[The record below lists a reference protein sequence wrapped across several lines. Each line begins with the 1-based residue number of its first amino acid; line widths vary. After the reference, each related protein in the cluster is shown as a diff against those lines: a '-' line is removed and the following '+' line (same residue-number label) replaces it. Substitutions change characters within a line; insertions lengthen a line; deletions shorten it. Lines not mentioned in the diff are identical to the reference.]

1 MNLPY
6 TFEDMSPIPN
16 TISKA
21 QCGRTIII
29 PGLGRLKQVGS
40 YLAPPECPRSQGET
54 LPSLLHTP
62 HPSPASCISWL
73 TKFKFTCC
81 LQWCCLCIHSMVMTS
96 HRMCISFFPLRQ
108 GLYTALAVLDFCVDH
123 ASLEPTSSGIRV
135 CATTSKISNPC
146 CSL

>member
-6 TFEDMSPIPN
+6 TFEDMSPIPS

-54 LPSLLHTP
+54 LPSLHTP

-73 TKFKFTCC
+73 TQVQVHFASILWWWHLTGCV
-81 LQWCCLCIHSMVMTS
+81 LV
-96 HRMCISFFPLRQ
+96 FFPLRQ

-123 ASLEPTSSGIRV
+123 ASLEPTSAGIRV
-135 CATTSKISNPC
+135 CATTSKYQIHVAVYKRH
-146 CSL
+146 L